1 MATLDP
7 EFDRRLRALLT
18 AGGEAG
24 YNPQVASGYRTE
36 EDQRRAIDSVSRNV
50 LGRPASVVEYARG
63 IPGYAARVGGSEHE
77 KGLAADLTGTG
88 LNWARENAANY
99 GIKFPESIRKTD
111 PNHAEIDPKFWGPVQ
126 DPRDRAATM
135 AAAQA
140 EPQAPGTPAQPMMA
154 RAPVEIPASK
164 GGIGPNGTPNPPS
177 VTPQV
182 AGYQAR
188 DPRMAPQPEQG
199 GGGLLSGIAKFA
211 TNTFTN
217 PLFQAGAAM
226 VNAGSR
232 GINVGGGFLEG
243 AQAAA
248 TASERQQAEA
258 KRLRELASE
267 QNKAM
272 LWQDMVTNPNPAWAK
287 DIDPGTMQLARVM
300 GPVDGMNLIMGLV
313 QKNQVGLLDR
323 MKLEETKRDHDIKA
337 RQADA
342 QFAQAEAMNAER
354 RDMMRGQTEL
364 RRQQM
369 EQEAAAA
376 RRRAEFLGE
385 TPPPAAAPTQPRPAP
400 QPPPPIQP
408 RRMSDEV
415 QPEDPMLI
423 PTQAVTPPSA
433 PVPAAPASPPAAEP
447 PKMVQTTRG
456 PMTPQQAREFGTR
469 MLIDPELRAV
479 GQSYIKQAD
488 AIEEAGGLTNG
499 AKTEVDKT
507 LVSAV
512 GSLGRV
518 MDLAKDFDPKY
529 LKIAYRGKQAW
540 NDVYSKFGDLSPE
553 AEADQNRYVQF
564 RSEAVRH
571 VSTLLK
577 ELSGAAVT
585 QQELDRALLAE
596 PNAGSGGWL
605 DVFAADGP
613 TKFKAKLEASIQ
625 FSRKAIARANYL
637 RNAKG
642 FSPEQIAQAVK
653 DGSISKAMS
662 LNGIDAEYRRMS
674 NEFRDRFKAENPKS
688 SDEEI
693 RNRVK
698 AQLKG
703 VFGI

>member
-1 MATLDP
+1 MPLEPQYLDAIKKFEGYTP
-7 EFDRRLRALLT
+7 RASWDYRQHSVGYGTKARFPGEMIDQAEADRRFQSEMTAARDQVRGFGVPLQPSQEAALASLT
-18 AGGEAG
+18 YNAGPGWMNAGLGQAVKSGDWNDATKRFLQYNQAGGQVLPGLEKRRRQEASWLMPSENTDAEG
-24 YNPQVASGYRTE
+24 QTGGFYGQP
-36 EDQRRAIDSVSRNV
+36 DVSS
-50 LGRPASVVEYARG
+50 PS
-63 IPGYAARVGGSEHE
+63 
-77 KGLAADLTGTG
+77 
-88 LNWARENAANY
+88 
-99 GIKFPESIRKTD
+99 
-111 PNHAEIDPKFWGPVQ
+111 
-126 DPRDRAATM
+126 
-135 AAAQA
+135 
-140 EPQAPGTPAQPMMA
+140 
-154 RAPVEIPASK
+154 
-164 GGIGPNGTPNPPS
+164 PNPPS
-177 VTPQV
+177 VPPQV

-188 DPRMAPQPEQG
+188 APQMAPQLQE

-226 VNAGSR
+226 VNAGSQGR
-232 GINVGGGFLEG
+232 NVGGGFLEG
-243 AQAAA
+243 ANAASI
-248 TASERQQAEA
+248 ASERQQADA
-258 KRLRELASE
+258 KRQREVASE
-267 QNKAM
+267 QSRAA

-287 DIDPGTMQLARVM
+287 EIDPGTMQLARVM

-313 QKNQVGLLDR
+313 QKNQVGQLDR

-400 QPPPPIQP
+400 QPPPPMQP
-408 RRMSDEV
+408 RRMSDDV

-433 PVPAAPASPPAAEP
+433 PVPAAPSPAPAADP
-447 PKMVQTTRG
+447 GKMVQTTRG

-488 AIEEAGGLTNG
+488 AIEEAGGLANG

-507 LVSAV
+507 MVSAV

-613 TKFKAKLEASIQ
+613 PKFKAKLEASIQ

-642 FSPEQIAQAVK
+642 FTAEQIAQAAQ
-653 DGSISKAMS
+653 DGSLGKAMS